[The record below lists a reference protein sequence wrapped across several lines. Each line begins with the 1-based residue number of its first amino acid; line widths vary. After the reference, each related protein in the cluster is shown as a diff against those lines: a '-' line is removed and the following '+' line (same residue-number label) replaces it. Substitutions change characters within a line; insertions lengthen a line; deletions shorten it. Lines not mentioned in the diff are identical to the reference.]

1 MKNKSKLKV
10 YTKFTLTSFHYT
22 YNTERFENVLTKF
35 EDISNLR
42 NVNKEWSVEGYI
54 TSYQHDV
61 ICNSASFDAFFLKFS
76 RHSSERVFI

>member
-1 MKNKSKLKV
+1 MLKWMMSG
-10 YTKFTLTSFHYT
+10 YCSLLLETD
-22 YNTERFENVLTKF
+22 FENVLTKF